1 MELKYSKA
9 QVGMQAREALAMDD
23 ARGTLVRCLEGTL
36 WVTQDGDRDDHV
48 LRVGETMRI
57 DRDGPTVVQ
66 AMTGSRLAVCAP
78 EPLALRP
85 VDIPSRLPRPRG
97 LAGLFAL

>member
-1 MELKYSKA
+1 MELKTNSA
-9 QVGMQAREALAMDD
+9 QVGMQPREALAMDD
-23 ARGTLVRCLEGTL
+23 ARGTLLQCLEGTL

-48 LRVGETMRI
+48 LRVGDAMRI

-66 AMTGSRLAVCAP
+66 AMTGSRLSLCAP
-78 EPLALRP
+78 EPLALRQ
-85 VDIPSRLPRPRG
+85 VSIPSRLPRPRG